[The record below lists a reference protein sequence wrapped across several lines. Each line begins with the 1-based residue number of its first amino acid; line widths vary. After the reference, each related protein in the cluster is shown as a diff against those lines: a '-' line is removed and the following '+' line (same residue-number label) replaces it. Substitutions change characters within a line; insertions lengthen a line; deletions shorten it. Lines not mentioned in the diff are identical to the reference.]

1 MTLEIEVI
9 REGSRAERDYDSVID
24 NCKYGFIQ
32 QSTVWRNVISG
43 LGPDE
48 PYLLLARDN
57 GRPVGVLPL
66 YLYRGKF
73 GNIIT
78 SVPQPGPLGGIAS
91 VDGYDDKDA
100 LYKALITYAADLG
113 REKKCCLLTIITN
126 PFTRDDA
133 LYKKFLLPEYE
144 LENFTQFIY
153 LGNSD
158 YIITSKNIK
167 RDLKTSVAGGVTIK
181 EAASAY
187 DFDALYKIHCKR
199 QVEISTIPLD
209 KRLLEN
215 IFNIACPA
223 NKAKIFLA
231 YHDGSIIAGWILI
244 HDKLITD
251 VFVIAADS
259 AFDRIF
265 PNFALA
271 DYSIRWAQGEGARL
285 YNWQSSP
292 GRSSGVYKFKTR
304 WGSEEAGYY
313 FFTKV
318 LGDVSGIMNGN
329 FSEVGGAYTNHFL
342 LPCEVAEKTEGK
354 AFGEFVKN
362 KVKKQ

>member
-1 MTLEIEVI
+1 MAVEIEVI
-9 REGSRAERDYDSVID
+9 REGSQAERDYDSVID

-32 QSTVWRNVISG
+32 QSTVWRDVIRG

-48 PYLLLARDN
+48 PYLLLGRNN

-73 GNIIT
+73 GNIMT
-78 SVPQPGPLGGIAS
+78 SVPQPGPLGGIS
-91 VDGYDDKDA
+91 CVDGYNEKES

-113 REKKCCLLTIITN
+113 REKECCLLTIITN
-126 PFTRDDA
+126 PFAHDDA

-144 LENFTQFIY
+144 LENFTQFID
-153 LGNSD
+153 LNNSD
-158 YIITSKNIK
+158 YVITSKNIK
-167 RDLKTSVAGGVTIK
+167 RDLKTSISGGVTIK
-181 EAASAY
+181 EAVSAY
-187 DFDALYKIHCKR
+187 DFDALYKIHSKR
-199 QVEISTIPLD
+199 QVEISAIPLD

-215 IFNIACPA
+215 IFNIACRA

-244 HDKLITD
+244 HDKLIAD

-271 DYSIRWAQGEGARL
+271 DYSIRWAQGKGTRL

-304 WGSEEAGYY
+304 WGSKEAGYY
-313 FFTKV
+313 FFSKA
-318 LGDVSGIMNGN
+318 LGDVSRIMNSN
-329 FSEVGGAYTNHFL
+329 FSEVRGAYTNHFL
-342 LPCEVAEKTEGK
+342 LPYEAAGKTEGRP
-354 AFGEFVKN
+354 FGEFVKN
-362 KVKKQ
+362 KARKQ